1 MKSIF
6 HNNLSFFKKKN
17 STEINNDHKFLK
29 FFLRAWLVLFLFLG
43 MAFAGFTTSLAAE
56 GMATFQAHIYDYVY
70 ITGIRISGNNNASS
84 VNYSFLDHE
93 MSATV
98 MAPRVMDMLNIR

>member
-1 MKSIF
+1 MMKKRF
-6 HNNLSFFKKKN
+6 KKLSFLNNKKA
-17 STEINNDHKFLK
+17 NDFNFFK
-29 FFLRAWLVLFLFLG
+29 FFVVSWFFLFLFLG
-43 MAFAGFTTSLAAE
+43 MAFAGFTTSLETE